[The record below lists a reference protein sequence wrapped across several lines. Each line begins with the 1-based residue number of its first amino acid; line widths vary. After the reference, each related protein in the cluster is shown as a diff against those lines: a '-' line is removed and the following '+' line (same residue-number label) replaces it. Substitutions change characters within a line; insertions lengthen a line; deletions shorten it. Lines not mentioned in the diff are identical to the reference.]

1 MPNRNLTNTTRL
13 KGRELLRRLR
23 TRFPVLFPVDRSA
36 LKPWAMGEGYR
47 LRQALAE
54 AEDGE
59 QVSNQV
65 WRVAINLWFHGNL
78 ERRAA
83 YFKCLTEGAP
93 RYDLHGNVSGEVSTE
108 EAAHAAAQLPE
119 CERQLAELRSAR
131 RPPGQGGKGASRT
144 AGTPCLTPQ
153 ETPGYGPFRRAPG
166 NGLSRHGANTRC
178 SLSAVTTRL
187 SRKCVYGRS
196 IPRTPTS
203 GKARQHAGPATR
215 VAVLSRGGRSRI
227 S

>member
-13 KGRELLRRLR
+13 KARELLRRLR

-119 CERQLAELRSAR
+119 CERQLVELRSAG
-131 RPPGQGGKGASRT
+131 RPQAKA
-144 AGTPCLTPQ
+144 
-153 ETPGYGPFRRAPG
+153 
-166 NGLSRHGANTRC
+166 
-178 SLSAVTTRL
+178 
-187 SRKCVYGRS
+187 
-196 IPRTPTS
+196 
-203 GKARQHAGPATR
+203 GKAQTEQPEIPA
-215 VAVLSRGGRSRI
+215 
-227 S
+227 

>member
-13 KGRELLRRLR
+13 KARELLRRLR

-78 ERRAA
+78 ERRVA
-83 YFKCLTEGAP
+83 YFKCLIRGGAALRP
-93 RYDLHGNVSGEVSTE
+93 ARQRVGRSEYRRSG
-108 EAAHAAAQLPE
+108 
-119 CERQLAELRSAR
+119 AR
-131 RPPGQGGKGASRT
+131 RRGVGRAQVGRAPAGQGGKGASRT

-153 ETPGYGPFRRAPG
+153 ETPGYGPFRGAPG
-166 NGLSRHGANTRC
+166 NGLSRHGAKTRC
-178 SLSAVTTRL
+178 SPSAATTSL
-187 SRKCVYGRS
+187 FRKCVYGQT
-196 IPRTPTS
+196 IPPAEKGYTWPDWCK
-203 GKARQHAGPATR
+203 KARQEFY
-215 VAVLSRGGRSRI
+215 I
-227 S
+227 

>member
-13 KGRELLRRLR
+13 KARELLRRLR

-47 LRQALAE
+47 MRQALAE
-54 AEDGE
+54 AKDGE

-78 ERRAA
+78 ERRVA

-108 EAAHAAAQLPE
+108 EAAHAAAELV
-119 CERQLAELRSAR
+119 ELRSAG
-131 RPPGQGGKGASRT
+131 RPQAKA
-144 AGTPCLTPQ
+144 
-153 ETPGYGPFRRAPG
+153 
-166 NGLSRHGANTRC
+166 
-178 SLSAVTTRL
+178 
-187 SRKCVYGRS
+187 
-196 IPRTPTS
+196 
-203 GKARQHAGPATR
+203 GKAPAEQP
-215 VAVLSRGGRSRI
+215 AI
-227 S
+227 PA